1 MTPKKVLY
9 ISQEIYPYLP
19 SSTLADLSRYLPEK
33 ILSLGDDVRIFMP
46 KFGTVN
52 ERRNQLHEVI
62 RLSGINVNVGD
73 NDHLLIIKVASIPSA
88 HLQIYFIDNDEYFKR
103 KSMFDPAKGK
113 ENDNAERAIFF
124 VRGVFEAIKK
134 LRWIPDYVHCVGWF
148 SGLAPA
154 YVKGILK
161 NDPALCRAK
170 VITSFHGE
178 EQEGELG
185 AELLDRLIYDGFTP
199 EMLEPLQ
206 GETTPDALRRM
217 AVHYSDGL
225 IVADPDLSPG
235 MKEFIGKYPDKAY
248 LECFGKAEENAEA
261 YRDFYH
267 SL

>member
-19 SSTLADLSRYLPEK
+19 ESTIANVSRFLPERV
-33 ILSLGDDVRIFMP
+33 LALGDDVRIFMP
-46 KFGTVN
+46 KYGIVN

-62 RLSGINVNVGD
+62 RLSGINVIVGD

-88 HLQIYFIDNDEYFKR
+88 HLQIYFIDNEEFFKR

-113 ENDNAERAIFF
+113 ANDNADRSIFF

-148 SGLAPA
+148 SGLAPV
-154 YVKGILK
+154 YIKQILK
-161 NDPALCRAK
+161 DDPALCKAK

-178 EQEGELG
+178 EIEGTVGEEVFNRLAFDGIKDDLVAPMQGEL
-185 AELLDRLIYDGFTP
+185 
-199 EMLEPLQ
+199 
-206 GETTPDALRRM
+206 TPDAFRRM
-217 AVHYSDGL
+217 AVHYSDGI
-225 IVADPDLSPG
+225 IVADPNLSPK
-235 MKEFIGKYPDKAY
+235 MREFIAQYPDKAL
-248 LECFGKAEENAEA
+248 LECEGKAEENAA
-261 YRDFYH
+261 LYRNFYH